1 MLRRIFGSIR
11 NRITGEWRELHNDDL
26 YDLHSSNNVIR
37 VIKLRR
43 IILKGLIASTVE
55 GKE

>member
-1 MLRRIFGSIR
+1 MIFGSIR
-11 NRITGEWRELHNDDL
+11 NRMTGEWKKLHNDDL

-43 IILKGLIASTVE
+43 MILKGLIASTAE